1 MIEGMS
7 AFANHTTSLLRR
19 DLAVAATGRGGGS
32 SPAAPAP
39 STLVPARDTLDPK
52 YTWDLTS
59 IFPSWESWEAA
70 FAELDRGIEAYKK
83 YEGTLAQGP
92 DQLLRALRDR
102 DTLAQL
108 SYKVWYYPSLQYD
121 EDQRNNT
128 INARRQRVQLLI
140 AKWQQATS
148 WFQPELLKLPLA
160 LVRTWMDETPELA
173 VYRFA
178 IEEVFRLQAHV
189 LDEQGEKLLS
199 LTERIGSVPKDSYAA
214 LSTADA
220 RFPTITLSTGETTQV
235 SYGQYRK
242 LLATCRSQADRR
254 LAYEALYD
262 TYTASL
268 NTYAAIYN
276 GVMHGDW
283 FEARARGYKTTLDA
297 ALFGNAIP
305 TSVVENLIRETKNS
319 VGPFRRY
326 HQLRK
331 RVLQLKDYYVFDA
344 FVPLVDYDVKYAYDD
359 VLDWIVEAV
368 APLGPEYQARVR
380 RAFSERW
387 IDVYE
392 NQGKRSGAYS
402 APVYGANPYMLL
414 NYNDTL
420 DAVFT
425 LAHEL
430 GHSMHTM
437 LSHETQ
443 PFVYAGYTIF
453 VAEVPSTLN
462 EALLLDLMLAR
473 AKTREERVVLLQHAI
488 DGIVGTFYN
497 QVLFADFELE
507 AHRLVEQD
515 QPITSETLSGIY
527 AKLLGEYWGDALSA
541 EPRAQHTWA
550 RIPHFFQSP
559 YYVYQYATCFA
570 STAKLMEE
578 IGSEDPAVRKA
589 AVDRYLNLLQSGGSD
604 HPMELLKRAGV
615 DLSRPETVRAVSSQ
629 LDGLVD
635 RLEREIG

>member
-1 MIEGMS
+1 M
-7 AFANHTTSLLRR
+7 
-19 DLAVAATGRGGGS
+19 V
-32 SPAAPAP
+32 SPASPSAP
-39 STLVPARDTLDPK
+39 TVVPERQALDPK
-52 YTWDLTS
+52 YTWDLAS
-59 IFPSWESWEAA
+59 IFPDWPAWEAA
-70 FAELDRGIEAYKK
+70 FADLDAGIEAYKK
-83 YEGTLAQGP
+83 YEGTLGQGP
-92 DQLLRALRDR
+92 EQLLRALKDR
-102 DTLAQL
+102 DALDQL
-108 SYKVWYYPSLQYD
+108 SYRVWYYPALQYD

-128 INARRQRVQLLI
+128 INAKRQRVQLLF
-140 AKWQQATS
+140 AKWQQAMS

-160 LVRTWMDETPELA
+160 TVREWLAASAELA

-178 IEEVFRLQAHV
+178 VEEVFRLQAHV
-189 LDEQGEKLLS
+189 LNEQGEKLLS
-199 LTERIGSVPKDSYAA
+199 LSGRLGGVPKDSYAA

-220 RFPTITLSTGETTQV
+220 RFPTVTLSTGESVQV

-242 LLATCRSQADRR
+242 LLATCREQGDRKK
-254 LAYEALYD
+254 AYEALYD
-262 TYTASL
+262 TYIGTL
-268 NTYAAIYN
+268 NTYAALYN
-276 GVMHGDW
+276 GVMQGDW

-305 TSVVENLIRETKNS
+305 TSVVENLIREAKHG
-319 VGPFRRY
+319 VAPFRRY

-331 RVLQLKDYYVFDA
+331 RVLGLADYYVCDA
-344 FVPLVDYDVKYAYDD
+344 FVPLVDSDARYRYDD
-359 VLDWIVEAV
+359 VLDWIIEAV

-380 RAFSERW
+380 RAFAERW

-430 GHSMHTM
+430 GHSMHTL
-437 LSHETQ
+437 LSQEAQ
-443 PFVYAGYTIF
+443 PFVYSGYTIF

-462 EALLLDLMLAR
+462 EALLLELMLAR
-473 AKTREERVVLLQHAI
+473 AKTREERAVLLQHAI
-488 DGIVGTFYN
+488 DNIVGTFYN

-507 AHRLVEQD
+507 AHRLVETD

-527 AKLLGEYWGDALSA
+527 QRLLGEYWGDALTPDS
-541 EPRAQHTWA
+541 RAQHTWA

-578 IGSEDPAVRKA
+578 IGGASGAPRAA
-589 AVDRYLNLLQSGGSD
+589 AVTRYLDLLRSGGSD
-604 HPMELLKRAGV
+604 HPMTLLKGAGV
-615 DLSRPETVRAVSSQ
+615 DLAQPDTVRAVVAQ
-629 LDGLVD
+629 LDGLVT
-635 RLEREIG
+635 RLETELG

>member
-1 MIEGMS
+1 MS
-7 AFANHTTSLLRR
+7 
-19 DLAVAATGRGGGS
+19 S
-32 SPAAPAP
+32 SAPAP
-39 STLVPARDTLDPK
+39 SLVPARAAIDQK

-59 IFPSWESWEAA
+59 IFASWESWEQA
-70 FAELDRGIEAYKK
+70 FTELDRGIEAYRR
-83 YEGTLAQGP
+83 YEGTLAQGGA
-92 DQLLRALRDR
+92 QLLKALADR
-102 DTLAQL
+102 DALGQL
-108 SYKVWYYPSLQYD
+108 SYRVWYYPSLQYD

-148 WFQPELLKLPLA
+148 WFQPELLKLPLGT
-160 LVRTWMDETPELA
+160 VRAWMDSTPGLGT
-173 VYRFA
+173 YRFA

-189 LDEQGEKLLS
+189 LDEQGERLLS
-199 LTERIGSVPKDSYAA
+199 LTERLGSVPRDSYAA

-220 RFPTITLSTGETTQV
+220 RFPFITLSTGETTQV

-242 LLATCRSQADRR
+242 LLATCRSQDDRR
-254 LAYEALYD
+254 KAYEALYD
-262 TYTASL
+262 TYAASL

-283 FEARARGYKTTLDA
+283 FEARARGYATTLDA

-305 TSVVENLIRETKNS
+305 TSVVENLIRETRHG
-319 VGPFRRY
+319 VAPFRRY

-331 RVLQLKDYYVFDA
+331 RVLKLADYYVFDA
-344 FVPLVDYDVKYAYDD
+344 FVPLVEHDVKYAYED

-368 APLGPEYQARVR
+368 APLGAEYQARVR

-402 APVYGANPYMLL
+402 APVYGANPYMLM

-453 VAEVPSTLN
+453 VAEVPSTLS
-462 EALLLDLMLAR
+462 EALLLDFMLRRAR
-473 AKTREERVVLLQHAI
+473 TREERIVLLQHAI
-488 DGIVGTFYN
+488 DNIVGTFYN
-497 QVLFADFELE
+497 QVLFAAFELE
-507 AHRLVEQD
+507 AHRLVETD
-515 QPITSETLSGIY
+515 QPITSEVLSGIY
-527 AKLLGEYWGDALSA
+527 QALLDEYWGDALS
-541 EPRAQHTWA
+541 PDSRAQHTWA

-578 IGSEDPAVRKA
+578 IGATDAATRQA
-589 AVDRYLNLLQSGGSD
+589 AVDRYLALLKSGGSD
-604 HPMELLKRAGV
+604 HPMTLLRTAGV
-615 DLSRPETVRAVSSQ
+615 DLSRPETVKAVSAQ

-635 RLEREIG
+635 RLERELA

>member
-1 MIEGMS
+1 MS
-7 AFANHTTSLLRR
+7 AFAVPAFLTLSAEPGA
-19 DLAVAATGRGGGS
+19 DRGG
-32 SPAAPAP
+32 A
-39 STLVPARDTLDPK
+39 STLVPERHAIDAK
-52 YTWDLTS
+52 YTWDLSS
-59 IFPSWESWEAA
+59 IFRSWEEWEAA
-70 FAELDRGIEAYKK
+70 FNELDRGIDAYRK
-83 YEGTLAQGP
+83 YEGTLTQGAP
-92 DQLLRALRDR
+92 QLLRALKDR
-102 DTLAQL
+102 DALGQL

-128 INARRQRVQLLI
+128 INARRQRVQLLL

-148 WFQPELLKLPLA
+148 WFQPELLKLPIA
-160 LVRTWMDETPELA
+160 RVREWMDELPELQT
-173 VYRFA
+173 YRFA
-178 IEEVFRLQAHV
+178 VEEVFRLQEHV
-189 LDEQGEKLLS
+189 LDERGEKILS
-199 LTERIGSVPKDSYAA
+199 LTERLGGVPRDSYAA

-220 RFPTITLSTGETTQV
+220 RFPTITLSTGETIQV

-242 LLATCRSQADRR
+242 LLATCCSQDDRR
-254 LAYEALYD
+254 KAYEALYD
-262 TYTASL
+262 TYIATL

-305 TSVVENLIRETKNS
+305 TSVVENLIRETKHG
-319 VGPFRRY
+319 VEPFRRY
-326 HQLRK
+326 HRLRK
-331 RVLQLKDYYVFDA
+331 RVLDLSEYYVFDA
-344 FVPLVDYDVKYAYDD
+344 FVPLVDFDVKYAYED

-368 APLGPEYQARVR
+368 APLGGEYQARVR

-402 APVYGANPYMLL
+402 APVYGANPYMLM

-437 LSHETQ
+437 LSHESQ

-462 EALLLDLMLAR
+462 EALLLDLMLVR
-473 AKTREERVVLLQHAI
+473 AKTREERIVLLQHAI

-497 QVLFADFELE
+497 QVLFADFELA

-515 QPITSETLSGIY
+515 QPITSEVLSGLY
-527 AKLLGEYWGDALSA
+527 SQLLREFWGDALS
-541 EPRAQHTWA
+541 PDSRAQHTWA

-570 STAKLMEE
+570 STARLMEE
-578 IGSEDPAVRKA
+578 IGSSDPAIRNA
-589 AVDRYLNLLQSGGSD
+589 AVTRYLRLLQSGGSD

-615 DLSRPETVRAVSSQ
+615 DLSKPETVKAVSAQ

>member
-1 MIEGMS
+1 M
-7 AFANHTTSLLRR
+7 
-19 DLAVAATGRGGGS
+19 S
-32 SPAAPAP
+32 SPAVPAPA
-39 STLVPARDTLDPK
+39 TVVPARASLDPK
-52 YTWDLTS
+52 YTWDLSS
-59 IFPSWESWEAA
+59 IFSGWDAWEQA
-70 FAELDRGIEAYKK
+70 FTELDRGVESYRK
-83 YEGTLAQGP
+83 YEGTLSQGVE
-92 DQLLRALRDR
+92 QLLRALTDR
-102 DTLAQL
+102 DALGQL
-108 SYKVWYYPSLQYD
+108 SYRVWYYPSLQYD

-148 WFQPELLKLPLA
+148 WFQPELLKVPIET
-160 LVRTWMDETPELA
+160 VRDWMAASPELA
-173 VYRFA
+173 TYRFA

-189 LDEQGEKLLS
+189 LNEQGEQLLS
-199 LTERIGSVPKDSYAA
+199 LADRLGSVPKDSYAA

-262 TYTASL
+262 TYIASL
-268 NTYAAIYN
+268 NTYATIYN
-276 GVMHGDW
+276 GVMQGDW

-305 TSVVENLIRETKNS
+305 PSVVENLIHETKK
-319 VGPFRRY
+319 GAAPFRRY

-331 RVLQLKDYYVFDA
+331 RVLNLTDYYVFDA

-359 VLDWIVEAV
+359 VLDWIVDAV
-368 APLGPEYQARVR
+368 SPLGPEYQARIR
-380 RAFSERW
+380 RAFAERW

-402 APVYGANPYMLL
+402 APVYGSNPYMLM

-473 AKTREERVVLLQHAI
+473 AKTKEERIVLLQHAI

-507 AHRLVEQD
+507 AHRLVEGD

-527 AKLLGEYWGDALSA
+527 STLLQEYWGDALSPD
-541 EPRAQHTWA
+541 PRAQHTWA

-578 IGSEDPAVRKA
+578 IGDVNPATRAA
-589 AVDRYLNLLQSGGSD
+589 AVDRYLKLLQSGGSD

-615 DLSRPETVRAVSSQ
+615 DLSKPETVKAVSAQ
-629 LDGLVD
+629 LNSLVD
-635 RLEREIG
+635 RLERELA

>member
-1 MIEGMS
+1 MS
-7 AFANHTTSLLRR
+7 AFARLSSTELRR
-19 DLAVAATGRGGGS
+19 DLAEAAVGRAGGS
-32 SPAAPAP
+32 SAAPAP
-39 STLVPARDTLDPK
+39 STVVPAREAIDTK
-52 YTWDLTS
+52 YTWDLRS
-59 IFPSWESWEAA
+59 IFSSWEAWEAA
-70 FAELDRGIEAYKK
+70 FQQLDQGIEAYKK
-83 YEGTLAQGP
+83 YEGTLSQGAG
-92 DQLLRALRDR
+92 QLLPALRDR
-102 DTLAQL
+102 DALGQL

-148 WFQPELLKLPLA
+148 WFNPELLKMPLDT
-160 LVRTWMDETPELA
+160 VRQWLDGSADLA

-189 LDEQGEKLLS
+189 LNEQGERLLS
-199 LTERIGSVPKDSYAA
+199 LSDRVGSVPRDAYAA

-220 RFPTITLSTGETTQV
+220 RFPTVTLSTGESTQV

-242 LLATCRSQADRR
+242 LLATCRSQSDRR

-276 GVMHGDW
+276 GVMHGEW
-283 FEARARGYKTTLDA
+283 FEARARGYATTLDA

-305 TSVVENLIRETKNS
+305 TSVVENLIRETKAG
-319 VGPFRRY
+319 VEPFRRY

-331 RVLQLKDYYVFDA
+331 RVLGLTDYFVFDA
-344 FVPLVDYDVKYAYDD
+344 FIPLVQHDVKYAYDD

-368 APLGPEYQARVR
+368 APLGPEYQARVQ

-402 APVYGANPYMLL
+402 APVYGGNPYMLM

-420 DAVFT
+420 DSVFT

-462 EALLLDLMLAR
+462 EALLLDYMLAR
-473 AKTREERVVLLQHAI
+473 AKSKEERIVLLQHAI
-488 DGIVGTFYN
+488 DGIIGTFYN
-497 QVLFADFELE
+497 QVLFADFEME

-515 QPITSETLSGIY
+515 QPITSEVLSGIY
-527 AKLLGEYWGDALSA
+527 GKLLDEYWGDALS
-541 EPRAQHTWA
+541 PDQRAQHTWA

-570 STAKLMEE
+570 STAKLMAE
-578 IGSEDPAVRKA
+578 IGGSDAATRKTAVT
-589 AVDRYLNLLQSGGSD
+589 RYLDLLRSGGSD
-604 HPMELLKRAGV
+604 HPMALLKKAGV
-615 DLSRPETVRAVSSQ
+615 DLSRPEAVKAVSSQ
-629 LDGLVD
+629 LNGLVD
-635 RLEREIG
+635 RLEKELGQ

>member
-1 MIEGMS
+1 MS
-7 AFANHTTSLLRR
+7 
-19 DLAVAATGRGGGS
+19 S
-32 SPAAPAP
+32 SAPP
-39 STLVPARDTLDPK
+39 VSSLVPNRETLDPK
-52 YTWDLTS
+52 YTWDLSS
-59 IFPSWESWEAA
+59 IFKSWEEWEAA
-70 FAELDRGIEAYKK
+70 FNELDRGIEDYRK
-83 YEGTLAQGP
+83 YEGTLGHGSS
-92 DQLLRALRDR
+92 QLLKALQDR
-102 DTLAQL
+102 DALGQL
-108 SYKVWYYPSLQYD
+108 SYKVWYFPSLQYD

-128 INARRQRVQLLI
+128 INARRQRVQLLM

-148 WFQPELLKLPLA
+148 WFNPELLKLPLTTVRQWLDQSPDLA
-160 LVRTWMDETPELA
+160 L
-173 VYRFA
+173 YRFA
-178 IEEVFRLQAHV
+178 VEEVFRLQEHV
-189 LDEQGEKLLS
+189 LDEAGERLLS
-199 LTERIGSVPKDSYAA
+199 LTERLGSVPRDSYAA

-220 RFPTITLSTGETTQV
+220 RFQTITLSTGESTQV
-235 SYGQYRK
+235 SYGQYRR
-242 LLATCRSQADRR
+242 LLATCRSQEDRR
-254 LAYEALYD
+254 KAYEALYD
-262 TYTASL
+262 TYAASL

-305 TSVVENLIRETKNS
+305 TSVVENLIGETKHG
-319 VGPFRRY
+319 VVAFRRY
-326 HQLRK
+326 HKLRK
-331 RVLQLKDYYVFDA
+331 RVLALKDYYVFDA
-344 FVPLVDYDVKYAYDD
+344 FVPLVEYDVKYAYED

-402 APVYGANPYMLL
+402 APVYGANPYMLM

-443 PFVYAGYTIF
+443 PFVYSSYTIF

-462 EALLLDLMLAR
+462 EALLLEFMLAR
-473 AKTREERVVLLQHAI
+473 AKSKEERIVLLQHAI
-488 DGIVGTFYN
+488 DGIIGTFYN

-507 AHRLVEQD
+507 AHRLVEKD
-515 QPITSETLSGIY
+515 QPITSEVLSGIY
-527 AKLLGEYWGDALSA
+527 SKLLAEYWGDALSPDA
-541 EPRAQHTWA
+541 RAQNTWA

-578 IGSEDPAVRKA
+578 IGSKDPVRRDA
-589 AVDRYLNLLQSGGSD
+589 AVERYLNLLRSGGSD
-604 HPMELLKRAGV
+604 HPMTLLKRAGV
-615 DLSRPETVRAVSSQ
+615 DLSKPETVRAVSTQ

-635 RLEREIG
+635 KLEREIG

>member
-1 MIEGMS
+1 M
-7 AFANHTTSLLRR
+7 
-19 DLAVAATGRGGGS
+19 S

-39 STLVPARDTLDPK
+39 STVVPDRSAIDPK
-52 YTWDLTS
+52 YTWDLNS
-59 IFPSWESWEAA
+59 IFPSWDAWEAA
-70 FAELDRGIEAYKK
+70 FAELDRGIEAYRR

-92 DQLLRALRDR
+92 AQLLKALADR
-102 DTLAQL
+102 DALGQL
-108 SYKVWYYPSLQYD
+108 SFKVWYYPSLQYD

-128 INARRQRVQLLI
+128 INARRQRVQLLV

-148 WFQPELLKLPLA
+148 WFNPELLKLPLA
-160 LVRTWMDETPELA
+160 TLREWMAASADLA

-189 LDEQGEKLLS
+189 LDEPGERLLS
-199 LTERIGSVPKDSYAA
+199 LSDRLGSVPRDSYAA

-220 RFPTITLSTGETTQV
+220 RFSTVTLSTGETTQV

-242 LLATCRSQADRR
+242 LLATCRAQSDRR

-262 TYTASL
+262 TYISTL

-283 FEARARGYKTTLDA
+283 FEARARGYQTTLDA

-305 TSVVENLIRETKNS
+305 TSVLENLIRETKHG
-319 VGPFRRY
+319 VAPFRRY

-331 RVLQLKDYYVFDA
+331 RVLGLQDYYVFDA
-344 FVPLVDYDVKYAYDD
+344 FIPLVDYDVKYRYDD

-368 APLGPEYQARVR
+368 APLGAAYQARVR
-380 RAFSERW
+380 KAFSERW

-402 APVYGANPYMLL
+402 APVYGANPYMLM

-430 GHSMHTM
+430 GHSMHTL

-462 EALLLDLMLAR
+462 EALLLDYMLAR
-473 AKTREERVVLLQHAI
+473 AKSREERIVLLQHAI

-507 AHRLVEQD
+507 AHRLVERD
-515 QPITSETLSGIY
+515 QPITSDVLSGIY
-527 AKLLGEYWGDALSA
+527 GKLLGEYWGDALS
-541 EPRAQHTWA
+541 PDTRAQHTWA

-578 IGSEDPAVRKA
+578 IGSPDAATRAA
-589 AVDRYLNLLQSGGSD
+589 AVERYLRLLQSGGSD
-604 HPMELLKRAGV
+604 HPMTLLQRAGV
-615 DLSRPETVRAVSSQ
+615 DLSQPETVRAVSAQ

-635 RLEREIG
+635 RLERELA

>member
-1 MIEGMS
+1 MS
-7 AFANHTTSLLRR
+7 APGPPASTVVPLRE
-19 DLAVAATGRGGGS
+19 
-32 SPAAPAP
+32 
-39 STLVPARDTLDPK
+39 TLDPK
-52 YTWDLTS
+52 YTWDLSS
-59 IFPSWESWEAA
+59 IFPDWDAWEAA
-70 FAELDRGIEAYKK
+70 FTRLDRGIEAYKA
-83 YEGTLAQGP
+83 YEGTLSQGG

-102 DTLAQL
+102 DALGQL
-108 SYKVWYYPSLQYD
+108 SYRVWYYPSLQYD

-128 INARRQRVQLLI
+128 INARRQRVQLLM

-148 WFQPELLKLPLA
+148 WFNPELLRLPLDA
-160 LVRTWMDETPELA
+160 VRQWMSQSPELA
-173 VYRFA
+173 VYRFS

-189 LDEQGEKLLS
+189 LDQPGERLLS
-199 LTERIGSVPKDSYAA
+199 LSERLGSVPRDAYAA

-220 RFPTITLSTGETTQV
+220 RFPTITLSTGESTQV

-254 LAYEALYD
+254 AAYEALYD

-276 GVMHGDW
+276 GVMQGDW
-283 FEARARGYKTTLDA
+283 FEARSRGYATTLDA

-305 TSVVENLIRETKNS
+305 TSVVENLIREAKAG
-319 VGPFRRY
+319 VAPFRRY

-331 RVLQLKDYYVFDA
+331 RVLGLTDYYVFDA
-344 FVPLVDYDVKYAYDD
+344 FVPLVDFTERYQYDE
-359 VLDWIVEAV
+359 VLEWIVEAV
-368 APLGPEYQARVR
+368 APLGAEYQARVR
-380 RAFSERW
+380 RAFADRW

-430 GHSMHTM
+430 GHSMHTL

-473 AKTREERVVLLQHAI
+473 ARTKEERIVLLSHAI
-488 DGIVGTFYN
+488 DGITGTFYN

-507 AHRLVEQD
+507 AHRLVEGD
-515 QPITSETLSGIY
+515 QPITSDVLSGIY
-527 AKLLGEYWGDALSA
+527 SRLLGDYWGDALSPD
-541 EPRAQHTWA
+541 PRAQHTWA

-578 IGSEDPAVRKA
+578 IGQQDTA
-589 AVDRYLNLLQSGGSD
+589 AVARYLDLLRSGGSD
-604 HPMELLKRAGV
+604 HPMSLLKRAGV
-615 DLSRPETVRAVSSQ
+615 DLAQPDTVRAVVKQ
-629 LDGLVD
+629 LDDLVTK
-635 RLEREIG
+635 LEAELA

>member
-1 MIEGMS
+1 MIVPM
-7 AFANHTTSLLRR
+7 
-19 DLAVAATGRGGGS
+19 S
-32 SPAAPAP
+32 SPAAPPA
-39 STLVPARDTLDPK
+39 STLVPARASLDPK
-52 YTWDLTS
+52 YTWDLSS
-59 IFPSWESWEAA
+59 IFKSWDDWERA
-70 FAELDRGIEAYKK
+70 FTELDRGVEAYKK
-83 YEGTLAQGP
+83 YEGTLAQGG
-92 DQLLRALRDR
+92 DQLVRALTDR
-102 DTLAQL
+102 DTLGQL

-140 AKWQQATS
+140 AKWQQAAS

-160 LVRTWMDETPELA
+160 TVRQWFDSTPGLA

-178 IEEVFRLQAHV
+178 IEEVFRLQEHV
-189 LDEQGEKLLS
+189 LNEQGERLLS
-199 LTERIGSVPKDSYAA
+199 LTERLGSVPKDSYAA

-242 LLATCRSQADRR
+242 LLATCRSQSDRR

-305 TSVVENLIRETKNS
+305 TSVVENLIRETKNG
-319 VGPFRRY
+319 VAPFRRY
-326 HQLRK
+326 HHLRK
-331 RVLQLKDYYVFDA
+331 RVLKLADYYVFDA

-359 VLDWIVEAV
+359 VLDWMVESV
-368 APLGPEYQARVR
+368 SPLGAEYQARVR

-402 APVYGANPYMLL
+402 APVYGANPYMLM

-420 DAVFT
+420 DSVFT

-462 EALLLDLMLAR
+462 EALLLDFMLAR
-473 AKTREERVVLLQHAI
+473 AKTKEERVVLLQHAI

-507 AHRLVEQD
+507 AHRLVEKD
-515 QPITSETLSGIY
+515 QPITSETLSSIY
-527 AKLLGEYWGDALSA
+527 SRLVTEYWGDALSPD
-541 EPRAQHTWA
+541 PRAQHTWA

-578 IGSEDPAVRKA
+578 IRGADPTARRA
-589 AVDRYLNLLQSGGSD
+589 AVDRYLTLLKSGGCD
-604 HPMELLKRAGV
+604 HPMTLLQRAGV
-615 DLSRPETVRAVSSQ
+615 DLSKPETVRAVSAQ

-635 RLEREIG
+635 RLERELA

>member
-1 MIEGMS
+1 MS
-7 AFANHTTSLLRR
+7 S
-19 DLAVAATGRGGGS
+19 
-32 SPAAPAP
+32 AAPTP
-39 STLVPARDTLDPK
+39 SLVPSRDSLDAR
-52 YTWDLTS
+52 YTWDLSS
-59 IFPSWESWEAA
+59 IFTSWEEWEAA
-70 FAELDRGIEAYKK
+70 FATLDRGIESYKQ
-83 YEGTLAQGP
+83 YEGTLAQGAA
-92 DQLLRALRDR
+92 QLLKALRDR
-102 DTLAQL
+102 DQLGQL

-160 LVRTWMDETPELA
+160 DVRAWLDASPELA
-173 VYRFA
+173 TYRFA
-178 IEEVFRLQAHV
+178 VEEVFRLQAHV
-189 LDEQGEKLLS
+189 LNEQGERLLS
-199 LTERIGSVPKDSYAA
+199 LTERLGSVPRDSYAA

-242 LLATCRSQADRR
+242 LLATCRSQDDRR
-254 LAYEALYD
+254 KAYEALYD

-305 TSVVENLIRETKNS
+305 TSVVENLISETKKG
-319 VGPFRRY
+319 VAPFRRY
-326 HQLRK
+326 HKLRK
-331 RVLQLKDYYVFDA
+331 RVLKLTDYYVFDA
-344 FVPLVDYDVKYAYDD
+344 FVPLVVDDVKYAYED
-359 VLDWIVEAV
+359 VLDWIIQAV
-368 APLGPEYQARVR
+368 APLGAEYQARVR

-402 APVYGANPYMLL
+402 APVYGANPYMLM

-462 EALLLDLMLAR
+462 EALLLDFMLAR
-473 AKTREERVVLLQHAI
+473 ARTREERVVLLQHAI
-488 DGIVGTFYN
+488 DNIVGTFYN
-497 QVLFADFELE
+497 QVLFADFELA
-507 AHRLVEQD
+507 AHRLVESD

-527 AKLLGEYWGDALSA
+527 SKLLGEYWGDALS
-541 EPRAQHTWA
+541 PDQRAQHTWA

-578 IGSEDPAVRKA
+578 VGSQDPVARKA
-589 AVDRYLNLLQSGGSD
+589 AVDRYLTLLKSGGSD
-604 HPMELLKRAGV
+604 HPMELLRKAGV
-615 DLSRPETVRAVSSQ
+615 DLSKPETVRAVSAQ

-635 RLEREIG
+635 RLERELA